1 MSLDGSGESEFS
13 IMRWTAL
20 GKEVLDMT
28 AQREKTASSSND
40 EMDDRRDDTPTDQG
54 IMYENGEFS
63 MTDSSGFR
71 TTDTK
76 EVDSKGGIKDEAK
89 MSEIPVD
96 NGSELSLDAEIKLLY
111 GSDEEKKP
119 AAVRSSSVRSSLK
132 EDSID
137 SVNETEASVY
147 GETSGTDS
155 SSNFPDS
162 DFSDISRKRKRGHK
176 SSSRL
181 DNLVKK
187 IMKRSTDLPRDKP
200 RDKSLTT
207 TSNEGTPDVAS
218 ENSQSDAD
226 AQRLFQIRAFAEG
239 QISCEE
245 SSLPESEESEE
256 YEDYFVSHLHAM
268 EDDMSSESEGNK
280 KTEKDEDYIP
290 TEGTD
295 DAEAEEEVKSDDGS
309 NYSDDDFTRLAKKKK
324 KSKAKP
330 FVCGVCNKDFISAKM
345 LEGHMKCHIDPK
357 SLTCNICGKL
367 FDFPYK
373 LKNHAKVHNKSFE
386 CDICGR
392 TFSDRGGFTR
402 HRNTHS
408 SEKYTHGPSAKKTQ
422 SKSTVSAPV
431 EKMKCHICG
440 GEFECKKELSVHLS
454 SHAGGSEDGDVVAV
468 TTEKMKCH
476 TCGKE
481 FTSKD
486 SLSQHLKTHTAIVY
500 ECDMCDKTF
509 TQDEEY
515 TAHLKAH
522 DEEDDRHDDELYKCM
537 TCGDMFQCQRELDL
551 HQKKHTKSTF
561 MCNTC
566 GWTFT
571 DERPYQAHLKS
582 HKADEGVTW
591 KCNKCKLEFAHKN
604 DLREHLKKHIKRTYR
619 CEQCGRIFTEEILY
633 IAHLRNHKA
642 HEDIRWKCNKC
653 KLEFNKKEELKEHLK
668 IHIKH
673 TYMCD
678 TCGETFAYE
687 SDYAAHLKKHYSDE
701 LLKCNFCELKFV
713 SRIDLTDHLKTH
725 VMELQICVTC
735 GETFTDQAK
744 YLKHIKFHKAML
756 RCRKCG
762 IVFPCRSDLELHM
775 KTHVQHIYVCETC
788 SDTFTNDKEYTE
800 HLKTHSTTQEED
812 DADDLPVIV
821 IS

>member
-1 MSLDGSGESEFS
+1 MSLEGSGESEFS

-40 EMDDRRDDTPTDQG
+40 EMDDSKDDPLTGQG
-54 IMYENGEFS
+54 IMYENGEVS

-71 TTDTK
+71 TTDTTA
-76 EVDSKGGIKDEAK
+76 VDGKGGVKDEAK

-119 AAVRSSSVRSSLK
+119 APVRASSVRSSLK

-137 SVNETEASVY
+137 SVTEASVY

-218 ENSQSDAD
+218 ENSQSDAPAADDD

-239 QISCEE
+239 QMSCEE

-256 YEDYFVSHLHAM
+256 YEEYFVSHLHAM

-295 DAEAEEEVKSDDGS
+295 DAEAEEEEVKSDDGS

-357 SLTCNICGKL
+357 SLTCNVCGKL

-392 TFSDRGGFTR
+392 TFNDRGGFTR

-408 SEKYTHGPSAKKTQ
+408 SEKYTNEPSSKETQ
-422 SKSTVSAPV
+422 SKSDASTKPSTVSAP
-431 EKMKCHICG
+431 
-440 GEFECKKELSVHLS
+440 
-454 SHAGGSEDGDVVAV
+454 A
-468 TTEKMKCH
+468 
-476 TCGKE
+476 
-481 FTSKD
+481 
-486 SLSQHLKTHTAIVY
+486 
-500 ECDMCDKTF
+500 
-509 TQDEEY
+509 
-515 TAHLKAH
+515 
-522 DEEDDRHDDELYKCM
+522 R
-537 TCGDMFQCQRELDL
+537 R
-551 HQKKHTKSTF
+551 
-561 MCNTC
+561 
-566 GWTFT
+566 
-571 DERPYQAHLKS
+571 
-582 HKADEGVTW
+582 
-591 KCNKCKLEFAHKN
+591 
-604 DLREHLKKHIKRTYR
+604 
-619 CEQCGRIFTEEILY
+619 
-633 IAHLRNHKA
+633 
-642 HEDIRWKCNKC
+642 
-653 KLEFNKKEELKEHLK
+653 
-668 IHIKH
+668 
-673 TYMCD
+673 
-678 TCGETFAYE
+678 
-687 SDYAAHLKKHYSDE
+687 
-701 LLKCNFCELKFV
+701 
-713 SRIDLTDHLKTH
+713 
-725 VMELQICVTC
+725 
-735 GETFTDQAK
+735 
-744 YLKHIKFHKAML
+744 
-756 RCRKCG
+756 
-762 IVFPCRSDLELHM
+762 
-775 KTHVQHIYVCETC
+775 
-788 SDTFTNDKEYTE
+788 
-800 HLKTHSTTQEED
+800 
-812 DADDLPVIV
+812 
-821 IS
+821 